1 MEIVHEIQTRMKFFN
16 AASKK
21 RLTLRLASP
30 YIDTLE
36 GLRASQSRRL
46 TPGHRISN
54 SSSSS
59 NAPSASSGLARA
71 PESIRETI
79 LISRVS
85 KKTLNKAQMQ
95 LFGDKSGLKL
105 MTQINSYLLDRSHEE
120 AKVLKNFI
128 ENFDSLEKN
137 PKTCAETA
145 RNFLNSLKER
155 IMDVRYN
162 QLLEVAPAHTST
174 IESQED
180 SIAREVEL
188 CIEKASLLK
197 LHDRIMDVLYK
208 QHKKDDVRI
217 DQQIETLKSKPQSY
231 FGIPSGLEA
240 SSRWQVAVI
249 ELNEIGT
256 FFLPQEKLRA
266 ILSCI
271 AAIVDTAQ
279 FESDRRAREAASK
292 SRSTYHY
299 HNHPSNID
307 SSSAPNTLSISPAS
321 PSSSSPSNASA
332 PPATSGSAPAAA
344 SSNST
349 SPGPAEHSTAAIYSA
364 LAADSS
370 DVSSTGG
377 SLPAIDEESSQA
389 TNQASSSASSPPVSL
404 SPQPTL
410 HKPVDLS
417 ADDLLPILI
426 YVIVHSTISRLES
439 QCQYM
444 WQMSDPADLVG
455 ESGYYLTMFS
465 SAIEYLKQHEEEVA
479 PPASSLPV
487 SISGPSS
494 THMVQLFDDSDS
506 DSDDGMLDL
515 LPMTPPG
522 QSSNATHPWLPNS
535 SPPVHH
541 HNAPNAWIGPK
552 SYPIDPSSGTISAVP
567 AGPTASSLPPGSP
580 TAYSRNNRNS
590 VFVIGST
597 RGGSGVLISSPHR
610 PTGTTATG
618 TDSSFHGSPPAL
630 STSGQSSASG
640 STADTSP
647 ATTLQ
652 RENV

>member
-36 GLRASQSRRL
+36 GLRASQSRRI
-46 TPGHRISN
+46 TPSN
-54 SSSSS
+54 RVSSNSTSSSSAIAS
-59 NAPSASSGLARA
+59 AGSAKAPGSL
-71 PESIRETI
+71 RETI
-79 LISRVS
+79 LVSRVS
-85 KKTLNKAQMQ
+85 KKTLTKAQMQ

-120 AKVLKNFI
+120 AKVLKNFV

-137 PKTCAETA
+137 PKTCAENT

-155 IMDVRYN
+155 IMDVKYS
-162 QLLEVAPAHTST
+162 QLVEVAPAHHST

-180 SIAREVEL
+180 AIAREVEL
-188 CIEKASLLK
+188 CIEKATLLK
-197 LHDRIMDVLYK
+197 LHDRLMDVLYK
-208 QHKKDDVRI
+208 QHKKDDARI
-217 DQQIETLKSKPQSY
+217 DQQVEMLKTKPQSY
-231 FGIPSGLEA
+231 FGIPAGLEA

-249 ELNEIGT
+249 ELNEIGS
-256 FFLPQEKLRA
+256 FFLPQEKLRS
-266 ILSCI
+266 ILNCI

-279 FESDRRAREAASK
+279 FESDKRARDAA
-292 SRSTYHY
+292 RSGRSHY
-299 HNHPSNID
+299 NTTSSID
-307 SSSAPNTLSISPAS
+307 SSSAPTTLSISPAS
-321 PSSSSPSNASA
+321 PSTNASA
-332 PPATSGSAPAAA
+332 PPATSGSAPNA
-344 SSNST
+344 SANSG
-349 SPGPAEHSTAAIYSA
+349 SPGPSESTAAIYSTSC
-364 LAADSS
+364 DSKQGS
-370 DVSSTGG
+370 DTSSARTQSSLPDVEVHSSST
-377 SLPAIDEESSQA
+377 
-389 TNQASSSASSPPVSL
+389 PPVSVSP
-404 SPQPTL
+404 SPQNTL

-426 YVIVHSTISRLES
+426 YVIVHSTLTRLES

-487 SISGPSS
+487 SISGTASS
-494 THMVQLFDDSDS
+494 THTVQLFDDSDS
-506 DSDDGMLDL
+506 DSDDGMMDL
-515 LPMTPPG
+515 LPLTPPG
-522 QSSNATHPWLPNS
+522 LSSSPWLPNS

-541 HNAPNAWIGPK
+541 NNTPAAWIGPK
-552 SYPIDPSSGTISAVP
+552 SYPIDPNSGTISAVP
-567 AGPTASSLPPGSP
+567 TGTAQPVPVPGSP
-580 TAYSRNNRNS
+580 STYSRKDRNS

-597 RGGSGVLISSPHR
+597 RGGSGFLTTNPHR
-610 PTGTTATG
+610 ATG
-618 TDSSFHGSPPAL
+618 STSPGPDSSSPPAL
-630 STSGQSSASG
+630 STSGHSNASS

-652 RENV
+652 